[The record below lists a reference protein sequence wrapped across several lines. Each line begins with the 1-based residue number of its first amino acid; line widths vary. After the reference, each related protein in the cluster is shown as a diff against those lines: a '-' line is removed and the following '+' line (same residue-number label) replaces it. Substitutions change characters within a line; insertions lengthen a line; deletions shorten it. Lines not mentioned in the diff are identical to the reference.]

1 MAQRRKGATMKT
13 LLAVACC
20 LLPLATISAQGVELR
35 GTVRDPDARPIPGV
49 VVRAPEARTLTDSLG
64 RFVLRGLSGDSVRLE
79 LLGIGYRPLTLT
91 VSIRASAAG
100 LDLVMQ
106 LDRTVLPEIRTT
118 GRPTKPAK
126 YLGTTKYDGF
136 FQRQKLGLGTFIS
149 REQIERMNAFHT
161 VEILRGLPGINVNI
175 GNGDPTDV
183 DIRIP
188 RCAGGS
194 SRVTVWIDGQRLM
207 PAGGQVGFDPEAG
220 SGLGHPG
227 RDYQLA
233 EMLSRIT
240 PTGIEMVEVYRGA
253 SQIPGVFHW
262 DGCAA
267 IAIWTRYNRG
277 ADSAGGRP
285 Y

>member
-1 MAQRRKGATMKT
+1 MR
-13 LLAVACC
+13 LLLPVACC
-20 LLPLATISAQGVELR
+20 LLPRASLAGQGIELR
-35 GTVRDPDARPIPGV
+35 GTVRDPDARPISGV

-64 RFVLRGLSGDSVRLE
+64 RFVLRGISGDSVRLE

-118 GRPTKPAK
+118 ARPTKPAK

-161 VEILRGLPGINVNI
+161 LEILRGIPGINVSI
-175 GNGDPTDV
+175 GNGDPTDA

-188 RCAGGS
+188 RCFGGN
-194 SRVTVWIDGQRLM
+194 SRVTVWIDGKMQLPSSSPGR
-207 PAGGQVGFDPEAG
+207 DT
-220 SGLGHPG
+220 GHPG
-227 RDYQLA
+227 RDIDLA
-233 EMLSRIT
+233 EHLARIT
-240 PTGIEMVEVYRGA
+240 PSNIEMVEIYRGA

-262 DGCAA
+262 DGCAV

-277 ADSAGGRP
+277 ADSAASRP
-285 Y
+285 D

>member
-1 MAQRRKGATMKT
+1 MR
-13 LLAVACC
+13 LLPVACC
-20 LLPLATISAQGVELR
+20 LLPVVSAAGQGLELR

-64 RFVLRGLSGDSVRLE
+64 RFVLLGLSGDSVRLE

-91 VSIRASAAG
+91 VSLPAPVGG
-100 LDLVMQ
+100 LDLIMQ
-106 LDRTVLPEIRTT
+106 LDRTVLPEIRATA
-118 GRPTKPAK
+118 RPAKPAK

-136 FQRQKLGLGTFIS
+136 FQRQKLGLGTFIT

-161 VEILRGLPGINVNI
+161 VEILRGIPGIHVNI

-194 SRVTVWIDGQRLM
+194 SRITVWIDGQMLR
-207 PAGGQVGFDPEAG
+207 AGGGQVGFDPVSG

-240 PTGIEMVEVYRGA
+240 PTGIEMMEVYRGA

-277 ADSAGGRP
+277 ADSVAGRP
-285 Y
+285 D

>member
-1 MAQRRKGATMKT
+1 VEDAKGAKD
-13 LLAVACC
+13 ANEAPVACC
-20 LLPLATISAQGVELR
+20 LLPLAPLSAQGVELR

-64 RFVLRGLSGDSVRLE
+64 RFVLRGISGDSVRLE
-79 LLGIGYRPLTLT
+79 LRRIGYQGLARTISLRALPGELELVLRPDA
-91 VSIRASAAG
+91 V
-100 LDLVMQ
+100 
-106 LDRTVLPEIRTT
+106 VLPEIRTT
-118 GRPTKPAK
+118 ARPTKPAR

-161 VEILRGLPGINVNI
+161 VEILRGIPGINVNI

-194 SRVTVWIDGQRLM
+194 FRVTVWIDGQMLM
-207 PAGGQVGFDPEAG
+207 PSSGG
-220 SGLGHPG
+220 GHPG
-227 RDYQLA
+227 RDYALA

-262 DGCAA
+262 DGCAV
-267 IAIWTRYNRG
+267 IAIWTRYYRG
-277 ADSAGGRP
+277 ADSAGRKP
-285 Y
+285 S